1 MSAKSQEEIQ
11 AMNAKML
18 NLFYGASAKA
28 GKPLVNAPC
37 WNQFASTQTPSNV
50 ESFDDHCRTMHKSL
64 AEAVQR
70 TDPADPLANKMK
82 AKLEDWPRPSEPS
95 TTGTGAALQA
105 QMDSRPQQVS
115 DGPTATRHVPLTPT

>member
-11 AMNAKML
+11 AMTAKLL

-28 GKPLVNAPC
+28 GKPLYNAPG
-37 WNQFASTQTPSNV
+37 WNQFASTQTQSKV
-50 ESFDDHCRTMHKSL
+50 ESFDDHFATMRKSL

-82 AKLEDWPRPSEPS
+82 ANLEDWPRPSEPS
-95 TTGTGAALQA
+95 LQA
-105 QMDSRPQQVS
+105 QMDSRPQQIS
-115 DGPTATRHVPLTPT
+115 DGPTATRHVPLTPA